1 MGSVMTSDSE
11 IAVVPHE
18 IQKDRAK
25 CRQIMDG
32 ARVVFLEKG
41 FDAASMGEIARQAGV
56 SKGTLYVY
64 FESKEELF
72 EAIFEEESR
81 AQAEQ
86 VFALNHGHRDVEAV
100 LTRLGC
106 DFVRF
111 LCDPTRLSSHR
122 TVLAIA
128 ERMPALGQRFYEAGP
143 ATGVARVRRY
153 LEAQVEAG
161 VLQID
166 DCELAAAQFLDA
178 CPSTMFKPMIFSS
191 APPPTEQRIR
201 HVVAAAVRTFLAA
214 YTRRP
219 E

>member
-1 MGSVMTSDSE
+1 MTPNLE
-11 IAVVPHE
+11 MAVGPHE

-32 ARVVFLEKG
+32 ARTVFLEKG
-41 FDAASMGEIARQAGV
+41 FDAASMGEIARQASV

-86 VFALNHGHRDVEAV
+86 VFALDHGDRNVEAV

-153 LEAQVEAG
+153 LEAQVDAG
-161 VLQID
+161 VLQIE

-191 APPPTEQRIR
+191 APPPTDERIR

-214 YTRRP
+214 YGRRP
-219 E
+219 G

>member
-1 MGSVMTSDSE
+1 MNEIDE

-25 CRQIMDG
+25 CRQIMEG
-32 ARVVFLEKG
+32 ARTVFLERG
-41 FDAASMGEIARQAGV
+41 FDAASMGEIARHAGV

-86 VFALNHGHRDVEAV
+86 VFALDHGNRDVRAV

-106 DFVRF
+106 DYVRF
-111 LCDPTRLSSHR
+111 LCDPARLSSHR

-128 ERMPALGQRFYEAGP
+128 ERMPDLGRRFYAAGP
-143 ATGVARVRRY
+143 ATGVARVSRY
-153 LEAQVEAG
+153 LRAQVDAG
-161 VLQID
+161 VLRID
-166 DCELAAAQFLDA
+166 DCELAAAQFLDT

-191 APPPTEQRIR
+191 APPPTDERIFE
-201 HVVAAAVRTFLAA
+201 VVAAAVRVFLAGYA
-214 YTRRP
+214 RP
-219 E
+219 A

>member
-1 MGSVMTSDSE
+1 MIQSSEMT
-11 IAVVPHE
+11 IAPHE
-18 IQKDRAK
+18 VQKDRAK

-32 ARVVFLEKG
+32 ARTVFRENG

-72 EAIFEEESR
+72 EAIFEEESGT
-81 AQAEQ
+81 QAEQ
-86 VFALNHGHRDVEAV
+86 VFALDHSDRDVEAV

-111 LCDPTRLSSHR
+111 LCDPARLSSHR
-122 TVLAIA
+122 TVVAIA
-128 ERMPALGQRFYEAGP
+128 VRMPALGRRFYEAGP
-143 ATGVARVRRY
+143 ATGVARVRLY

-191 APPPTEQRIR
+191 APPPTDARIAY
-201 HVVAAAVRTFLAA
+201 VVASAVRAFLATYGRGLA
-214 YTRRP
+214 S
-219 E
+219 

>member
-1 MGSVMTSDSE
+1 MCDDMTDVSE
-11 IAVVPHE
+11 TTQAPHE
-18 IQKDRAK
+18 VQKDRAK
-25 CRQIMDG
+25 RRQIMDG
-32 ARVVFLEKG
+32 ARTVFLEKG
-41 FDAASMGEIARQAGV
+41 FDGASMGEIARQAGV

-86 VFALNHGHRDVEAV
+86 VFALDHTDRNVEAV

-106 DFVRF
+106 DYVRF
-111 LCDPTRLSSHR
+111 ICDPARLSPHR

-128 ERMPALGQRFYEAGP
+128 ERMPALGRRFYEAGP

-153 LEAQVEAG
+153 LEAQVDAG
-161 VLQID
+161 VLRIA

-191 APPPTEQRIR
+191 AEPPTDERIGQ
-201 HVVAAAVRTFLAA
+201 VVAAAVRVFLAA
-214 YTRRP
+214 YAAR
-219 E
+219 